1 MGWISEWLI
10 WIRST
15 GRKQPN
21 MTVEAIRFS
30 TIHRTLS
37 MEKAKRVLRYKQE
50 VGLEEGFKRGVAW
63 WIENKEVKRD

>member
-1 MGWISEWLI
+1 MGLIMGWISEWLI

-15 GRKQPN
+15 GRNQPN

-37 MEKAKRVLRYKQE
+37 MEKAKEVLSISRRWAWRRD
-50 VGLEEGFKRGVAW
+50 LREGWHGGWRIK
-63 WIENKEVKRD
+63 K